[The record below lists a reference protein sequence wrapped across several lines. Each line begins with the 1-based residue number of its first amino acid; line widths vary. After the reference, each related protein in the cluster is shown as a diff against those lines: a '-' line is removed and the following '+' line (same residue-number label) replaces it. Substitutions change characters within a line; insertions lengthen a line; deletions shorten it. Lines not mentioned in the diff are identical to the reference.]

1 MDDMRGFQISKGYEN
16 QSIKLPQR
24 STQKSAGYDFEIT
37 EELTILPGE
46 IKLAHTGIKA
56 YMQDD
61 EVLKLYPRSSLPR
74 KFGVTIPNNV
84 GIIDADYYNNPDND
98 GAIFVSL
105 YNFTD
110 EKQYIPKG
118 TRIAQ
123 GIFVKY
129 LKAENDQPLNS
140 LRNGG
145 FGSTGH

>member
-1 MDDMRGFQISKGYEN
+1 MRGFDVAKGYEN
-16 QSIKLPQR
+16 LSLQLPKR
-24 STQKSAGYDFEIT
+24 STARSAGYDFEVC
-37 EELTILPGE
+37 EDLTIKPNC
-46 IKLAHTGIKA
+46 IKLAQTGIKA
-56 YMQDD
+56 FMQDD

-84 GIIDADYYNNPDND
+84 GIIDADYYGNPDND
-98 GAIFVSL
+98 GAIFISL

-110 EKQYIPKG
+110 KPQYIPKG

-129 LKAENDQPLNS
+129 LKTKNDQPIS
-140 LRNGG
+140 ELRNGG